1 MPIRLDAVF
10 RRLPDL
16 LALALALSVQ
26 WRLYYLLLA
35 RLPGRQGAVQVFAL
49 LSSAWVVVG
58 FLPFF
63 LFPYWGVVP
72 WIKAGGF
79 GWAIVSTATLILWLA
94 WTKLLAGHPFDTS
107 RRQALLVV
115 KTATLAAPAAVL
127 GYGIVV
133 GRRDIQLRE
142 VEIPVRNLPRDLH
155 NLKLVQITDIHLGPF
170 FEPRDLERAIAM
182 ANETRAHIALVTG
195 DLVNARRDP
204 LQQCLQ
210 ILSRLKVDGPTLG
223 CLGNHEIHAECELE
237 AEELGR
243 RVGID
248 FLRSAARTLQFGGAR
263 LNVAGVDYQRKF
275 EPYLVGAE
283 TLAQPG
289 IVNILLS
296 HNPDVFPVAVAK
308 GYDLTIAGHTHG
320 GQITVEILGDTANFA
335 RFYTPYVYGRYERE
349 GKNIYVSRGLGTVGV
364 PARVG
369 APPEVSLIKLC
380 AT

>member
-1 MPIRLDAVF
+1 MPIRLDAAF

-16 LALALALSVQ
+16 LALGVALAVQ
-26 WRLYYLLLA
+26 WRIYRELLVCLPDRKKAVQFLLL
-35 RLPGRQGAVQVFAL
+35 
-49 LSSAWVVVG
+49 LSVAWVVVG
-58 FLPFF
+58 FLPYF

-72 WIKAGGF
+72 WLKAGGF
-79 GWAIVSTATLILWLA
+79 GWAIVSTASMILWLA
-94 WTKLLAGHPFDTS
+94 WTRLLGAGRFDS
-107 RRQALLVV
+107 GRRQALQLVRTV
-115 KTATLAAPAAVL
+115 TLAAPAAVL
-127 GYGIVV
+127 GYGVVV

-142 VEIPVRNLPRDLH
+142 VEIPVRNLPKDLH
-155 NLKLVQITDIHLGPF
+155 NLKLVQVTDIHLGPF

-182 ANETRAHIALVTG
+182 ANETRAQIALVTG

-223 CLGNHEIHAECELE
+223 CLGNHEIHAECERE
-237 AEELGR
+237 ATELGKR
-243 RVGID
+243 AGID
-248 FLRSAARTLQFGGAR
+248 FLRFAARTLQFGGAK

-283 TLAQPG
+283 TLTQPG
-289 IVNILLS
+289 MVNILLS
-296 HNPDVFPVAVAK
+296 HNPDVFPVAVSK
-308 GYDLTIAGHTHG
+308 GYDLTVAGHTHG
-320 GQITVEILGDTANFA
+320 GQITVEILGDSANFA
-335 RFYTPYVYGRYERE
+335 RFYTPYIYGRYERD

>member
-16 LALALALSVQ
+16 LALAVALSVQ
-26 WRLYYLLLA
+26 WRLYHLLLA
-35 RLPGRQGAVQVFAL
+35 RLPGRERAVQGFAF
-49 LSSAWVVVG
+49 LSAAWVVVG

-79 GWAIVSTATLILWLA
+79 GWAIVSTATMILWLG
-94 WTKLLAGHPFDTS
+94 WTKLLGDHPFDPV
-107 RRQALLVV
+107 RRQALQVV
-115 KTATLAAPAAVL
+115 KTATLAAPAVVL
-127 GYGIVV
+127 GYGVVV

-142 VEIPVRNLPRDLH
+142 VEIPVRNLPKDLH

-182 ANETRAHIALVTG
+182 ANETRAQIALVTG

-204 LQQCLQ
+204 LEQCIRL
-210 ILSRLKVDGPTLG
+210 LSRLKVDGPTLG
-223 CLGNHEIHAECELE
+223 CMGNHEIHAECERE

-243 RVGID
+243 RAGID
-248 FLRSAARTLQFGGAR
+248 FLRSAARTLQFGGAK

-283 TLAQPG
+283 TLTQPG
-289 IVNILLS
+289 MVNILLS
-296 HNPDVFPVAVAK
+296 HNPDVFPVAVSN
-308 GYDLTIAGHTHG
+308 GYDLTIAGHTQG
-320 GQITVEILGDTANFA
+320 GQIAVEILGDSANFA
-335 RFYTPYVYGRYERE
+335 RFYTPYIYGRYERE
-349 GKNIYVSRGLGTVGV
+349 GKNVYVSRGLGTVGV